1 MNRLAQ
7 YAYVLVLGLSLLP
20 ATGWQ
25 AFAADTGTPGQ
36 SQSTDQNSTEGRHER
51 HEWCKNNPEKCKEKR
66 EEWCKNN
73 PEKCKAHQERREQ
86 WCKDHPDSCHKKDGD
101 SNSNSN
107 PSSAPNSDSGAP
119 SQAPK
124 E

>member
-1 MNRLAQ
+1 MNRIAR
-7 YAYVLVLGLSLLP
+7 YASILVLAFSLIP
-20 ATGWQ
+20 ASGWQ
-25 AFAADTGTPGQ
+25 AFAADNPPAGQ
-36 SQSTDQNSTEGRHER
+36 SQGTDQNIPQGRQER

-73 PEKCKAHQERREQ
+73 PEKCKARREHHEQ
-86 WCKDHPDSCHKKDGD
+86 WCKDHPDRCHKKDGD

-107 PSSAPNSDSGAP
+107 ANPTPNPESNAPTKAP
-119 SQAPK
+119 S

>member
-51 HEWCKNNPEKCKEKR
+51 HEWCKNNPEKCK
-66 EEWCKNN
+66 
-73 PEKCKAHQERREQ
+73 AHQERREQ
-86 WCKDHPDSCHKKDGD
+86 WCKDHPDRCHKKDGD